1 MPDGRIEEERRRFLG
16 IAGRRQAP
24 SYQLSVI
31 SEASK
36 RRNMVEGLKRGEPEK
51 QEANAERR
59 TPNERRGEA

>member
-36 RRNMVEGLKRGEPEK
+36 RRDMVEGLKG
-51 QEANAERR
+51 
-59 TPNERRGEA
+59 